1 MKHDYFAPF
10 QSKINETF
18 QLYLSF
24 TRHTLHRTGDTQA
37 NKAVPQPLRLLV
49 AGIGKTRDLFKKLE
63 IPREHFMKRWAK

>member
-24 TRHTLHRTGDTQA
+24 TRHTLHRTGDTKA
-37 NKAVPQPLRLLV
+37 NKAGPQPLRLLV
-49 AGIGKTRDLFKKLE
+49 ARIGKTRDLFKKLE
-63 IPREHFMKRWAK
+63 ITREHFMQRWAQ